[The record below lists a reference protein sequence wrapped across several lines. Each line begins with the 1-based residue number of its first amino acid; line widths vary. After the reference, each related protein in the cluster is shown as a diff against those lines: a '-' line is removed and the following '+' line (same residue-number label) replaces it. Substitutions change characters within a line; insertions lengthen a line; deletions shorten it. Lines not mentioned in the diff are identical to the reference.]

1 MAKQVTFLDMEDEP
15 YTKYGG
21 IMLDN
26 GDVICGC
33 CGGLYEAAQHNKT
46 WKLLKEFG
54 WYNLDNEILKNEYRK
69 EIDKLQ
75 DEFAKGNLTETR
87 NILNKLKDKL
97 GLDHPEVF
105 AVDTALKN
113 MPAST

>member
-1 MAKQVTFLDMEDEP
+1 MAKQVTFLDLEDEP

-26 GDVICGC
+26 GDVICAC

-97 GLDHPEVF
+97 GSDHPEVF

-113 MPAST
+113 MPASI